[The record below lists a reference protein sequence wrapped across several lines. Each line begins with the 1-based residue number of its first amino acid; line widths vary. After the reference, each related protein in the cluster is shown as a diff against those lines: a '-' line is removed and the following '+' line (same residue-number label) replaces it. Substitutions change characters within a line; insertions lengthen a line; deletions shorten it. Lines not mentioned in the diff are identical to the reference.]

1 MVNEADK
8 RRLNLSAGAASVTV
22 ALTLVVLKAWA
33 LAETQALSVAATLA
47 DSGLDLL
54 VSASGLA
61 AIAYA
66 ARPPDEDHAFGHGSA
81 EDLAALGQALFLLGA
96 AAAIG
101 GVALYRLASGGETQL
116 HAEGSGIIV
125 LVVSIGLTLALVAWQ
140 RHVARRTGNR
150 VVQADSLHYV
160 GDLVPNLGAILA
172 LWASATFG
180 VSGVDSVVAL
190 LAAGVLA
197 VGAVRI
203 GRGAW
208 DALMDR
214 RADPALIAE
223 IEGAAAAHPGIEG
236 CHDLRSRM
244 AGGRV
249 FVDFHVEIDGA
260 LPLAEAH
267 EIAASLKRRLLAD
280 HPQADILIHMDPA
293 RSPAAGAGRAGAGQG
308 RKAVS
313 AARTGRP
320 GS

>member
-1 MVNEADK
+1 MVTGPHA
-8 RRLNLSAGAASVTV
+8 RRLNLSAGAASVAV
-22 ALTLVVLKAWA
+22 ALLLVVLKAWA
-33 LAETQALSVAATLA
+33 LSETQALSVAATLA

-96 AAAIG
+96 AGAITAL
-101 GVALYRLASGGETQL
+101 ALYRLASGPGTPLQE
-116 HAEGSGIIV
+116 EGRGITV
-125 LVVSIGLTLALVAWQ
+125 MLVSIALTLALVAWQ

-160 GDLVPNLGAILA
+160 GDLLPNLGAIAA
-172 LWASATFG
+172 LWASARFG

-190 LAAGVLA
+190 IAAAVLA
-197 VGAVRI
+197 SGAVRI

-214 RADPALIAE
+214 RADPDLIAKVE
-223 IEGAAAAHPGIEG
+223 RIVAAHPGIAG
-236 CHDLRSRM
+236 HHDLRTRT

-249 FVDFHVEIDGA
+249 FVDFHVEIDGS
-260 LPLAEAH
+260 LTLAEAH
-267 EIAASLKRRLLAD
+267 EIAASLKRRLLSEHGGLD
-280 HPQADILIHMDPA
+280 VLIHMDPA
-293 RSPAAGAGRAGAGQG
+293 RPRPAAPAPSHAPR
-308 RKAVS
+308 
-313 AARTGRP
+313 
-320 GS
+320 

>member
-1 MVNEADK
+1 MQSEADR

-22 ALTLVVLKAWA
+22 AFVLVVLKAWA

-81 EDLAALGQALFLLGA
+81 EDLAALGQALFLIGA
-96 AAAIG
+96 GAAIG

-116 HAEGSGIIV
+116 HAEGRGMIV
-125 LVVSIGLTLALVAWQ
+125 LVISIGLTLALVAWL

-160 GDLVPNLGAILA
+160 GDLVPNLGAIAA
-172 LWASATFG
+172 LWASAAYG
-180 VSGVDSVVAL
+180 VTGVDSVVAL
-190 LAAGVLA
+190 IEAGVLA
-197 VGAVRI
+197 AGAVRI

-208 DALMDR
+208 AALMDR

-223 IEGAAAAHPGIEG
+223 IERAATAHPGIEG

-260 LPLAEAH
+260 LPLSEAH
-267 EIAASLKRRLLAD
+267 EIAAALKRRLLAD

-293 RSPAAGAGRAGAGQG
+293 ADPASASAAAARRRDA
-308 RKAVS
+308 RVN